1 MKTSNF
7 KKNIPNIAT
16 IFRIIIIIP
25 IIILMIL
32 SPLYSENIIYS
43 FWSFDD
49 QLISINA
56 LNFSAMILFV
66 IASITDWFDGY
77 YARKYNLVSDFG
89 KFWDPIADKVLINSV
104 LILLVYNNLIQVWI
118 VILIIIRDILVDGL
132 RMKVAKNNIIIQ
144 ASIWGKIK
152 TSLLMISIIL
162 VFILGGSS
170 LTKTLYYWLIQNL
183 FLIISLFF
191 VLSSGIDYYS
201 KYKREKKSTTLR

>member
-32 SPLYSENIIYS
+32 SPLYRENIIYS

-89 KFWDPIADKVLINSV
+89 KFWDPIADKVLVNSV

-132 RMKVAKNNIIIQ
+132 RMKVAKNNIIIP

-170 LTKTLYYWLIQNL
+170 STKTLYYWLIQNL

>member
-89 KFWDPIADKVLINSV
+89 KFWDPIADKVLVNSV

-132 RMKVAKNNIIIQ
+132 RMKVAKNNIIIP

-170 LTKTLYYWLIQNL
+170 TKTLYYWLIQNL

-201 KYKREKKSTTLR
+201 KYKREKKVLP